1 MQQSRHSRYLITA
14 LCAAL
19 SLAAAPAGDAD
30 GTAPVTSG
38 APLDVYNNFGFPMG
52 FDVAK
57 MDLSADPRQDFAR
70 FANGRWLDVAT
81 LPGDSA
87 QLDGI
92 GLLSRQVDRQ
102 VGVLL
107 EEAAAASVTAPKG
120 SPLQQVGD
128 LYAAGMDVGR
138 LQALGTTPL
147 QPVWDRIA
155 RIDGRKAL
163 AEEIARLSLLTNQP
177 VMFGVTVSLG
187 LTDPTKVV
195 VFAEDGALPLP
206 VPEYYLAAESAHLRE
221 VYRDTVAN
229 TLALAGVPADQA
241 RARAAKILE
250 METRVASKKL
260 TAVQDRDFG
269 NAYREMPY
277 ADFKS
282 LLGNVDLDSMYATL
296 GLPTGG
302 PVLVHQVPALQERNQ
317 MLRDYPLE
325 DIKAYLQWEALRL
338 TLPYLSPQLNDAQ
351 TPLVRALTG
360 QAEGTKREKDVARAI
375 RHGAGHS
382 LSRLYV
388 ERYLP
393 AETRADVEALV
404 TSVRAELR
412 ERLVQNPWLTAPTRD
427 YALQKFDRIKVIV
440 GYPDQWIDYS
450 GVDIRRD
457 DFFGSMTRLNE
468 FSARR
473 ALARFGQPPQRDLFD
488 DPEHTLPI
496 IVNAAYSPD
505 RNDIE
510 IAAAILQPP
519 FYDHKA
525 DPVVNYCTLGAAIGH
540 EFTHSLD
547 SMGRLFDASGALRD
561 WWAPVDIAAFNA
573 RSKNLIDQANAYQVL
588 PGVHLNGELSS
599 GENLADIGGLDLAYS
614 ALQKHLQAHP
624 EANRTV
630 DGFTP
635 SQRCYL
641 AWAQMWAE
649 KIQPE
654 LLRQYAATDP
664 HPPGAYRASM
674 PMRNAQSFHDAFGVR
689 PGDKMWLDPQKRVTM
704 W

>member
-1 MQQSRHSRYLITA
+1 MHRSLRLR
-14 LCAAL
+14 LCVAAL
-19 SLAAAPAGDAD
+19 SASLGFAAAPAIDAE
-30 GTAPVTSG
+30 GTPAFTSG
-38 APLDVYNNFGFPMG
+38 PPPSADDNFGFPMG
-52 FDVAK
+52 FDASK
-57 MDLSADPRQDFAR
+57 MDRSADPRQDFAR
-70 FANGRWLDVAT
+70 YANGRWLDVAT

-102 VGVLL
+102 VGKLL
-107 EEAAAASVTAPKG
+107 DDAAAASSTAPKG

-128 LYAAGMDVGR
+128 LYAAGMDVER
-138 LQALGTTPL
+138 LRALGTTPL

-155 RIDGRKAL
+155 KIDGPKAL
-163 AEEIARLSLLTNQP
+163 AEEVSRLSLLTNQP

-221 VYRDTVAN
+221 VYRDTVAD

-241 RARAAKILE
+241 KARAAKILE
-250 METRVASKKL
+250 METRVAAKKL
-260 TAVQDRDFG
+260 TAVQDRDFA
-269 NAYREMPY
+269 NAYREMSY
-277 ADFKS
+277 ADLKS
-282 LLGNVDLDSMYATL
+282 LLGNFDLDTMYATL

-375 RHGAGHS
+375 RHAAGHS

-393 AETRADVEALV
+393 AGTRADVEALV

-412 ERLVQNPWLTAPTRD
+412 DRLVRNTWLTAPTRD

-450 GVDIRRD
+450 SVDIRRD
-457 DFFGSMTRLNE
+457 DFYGSMTRLNE
-468 FSARR
+468 FAARR

-519 FYDHKA
+519 FYDHDA

-547 SMGRLFDASGALRD
+547 STGRLFDANGALRD
-561 WWAPVDIAAFNA
+561 WWTPVDIAAFDA

-588 PGVHLNGELSS
+588 PGVHLNGQLSS
-599 GENLADIGGLDLAYS
+599 GENLADIGGLSLAYS
-614 ALQKHLQAHP
+614 ALTKYLRAHP
-624 EANRTV
+624 EQDRPIG
-630 DGFTP
+630 GFTP

-641 AWAQMWAE
+641 SWAQMWAE

-654 LLRQYAATDP
+654 LLRQYASTDP
-664 HPPGAYRASM
+664 HPPGAYRSSM

-689 PGDKMWLDPQKRVTM
+689 PGDRMWIDPKKRVTM